1 MRAEFQQILKGG
13 CLIEGEFVADGETAA
28 TKEGCGGS
36 CYCEYGRVVCSDSYS
51 SMRNSDSTGMKETQS
66 VPECSKETNDGSH
79 HLDYYCKPEY
89 ENPEAC
95 GKEPVCCEALIS
107 SCLACAAN
115 MSEEDYCEQNPFTA
129 GCTFSSVS
137 SFARMSEEQCDNT
150 GGGGDDNTKSELLQQ
165 LLEANGKIA
174 DANAE

>member
-1 MRAEFQQILKGG
+1 MG
-13 CLIEGEFVADGETAA
+13 
-28 TKEGCGGS
+28 
-36 CYCEYGRVVCSDSYS
+36 
-51 SMRNSDSTGMKETQS
+51 
-66 VPECSKETNDGSH
+66 PECSKETNDGSH

-150 GGGGDDNTKSELLQQ
+150 GGGGDDNTKSELQQ
-165 LLEANGKIA
+165 LLEANGKIT
-174 DANAE
+174 DANAEIDALNQRINGTCSRMQS